1 MNNSLICDI
10 KMIMTKKIFYLLFV
24 FSLIGIA
31 GCVSLNPLQFSHR
44 HTDVTSLSFPKLLAK
59 SEFTVKNP
67 NPIGLQGTVEY
78 EIWIKGQ
85 KFASGTS
92 STIMMDANGQASFNI
107 ETTIDMVKAFGTLS
121 DLVREIE
128 AGKSSVPFEIK
139 GKFKSDI
146 AGISVESPLDASGD
160 LPLPKLPGK
169 SEIEKLFNLSR

>member
-1 MNNSLICDI
+1 
-10 KMIMTKKIFYLLFV
+10 MTKKIFYIFFI
-24 FSLIGIA
+24 FSLISLM
-31 GCVSLNPLQFSHR
+31 GCLSLNQPKFSYLG
-44 HTDVTSLSFPKLLAK
+44 TEISSLSFPKLLAK
-59 SEFTVKNP
+59 SKFTVKNP

-78 EIWIKGQ
+78 ELWIKGQ

-107 ETTIDMVKAFGTLS
+107 ETTIDIVKAFGTLS

-146 AGISVESPLDASGD
+146 VGIPVESPVSASGD
-160 LPLPKLPGK
+160 LPLPKLPEK
-169 SEIEKLFNLSR
+169 SEIEKLFNLTR